1 LISKRIVEKTVS
13 KDSKTINQAEM
24 SENLALVRDDA

>member
-1 LISKRIVEKTVS
+1 VEKTVS
-13 KDSKTINQAEM
+13 RNSKTINQAWM

>member
-1 LISKRIVEKTVS
+1 VEKNVS
-13 KDSKTINQAEM
+13 RDTKTINQAWM